1 MDSKT
6 KLYVFTRIEVF
17 LIFLFMICIS
27 VTSFLL
33 GVKVGDHYSF
43 VSAGYKPEDKARV
56 ELLSKKE
63 EELKKIQGMEIE
75 SQNSEDVE
83 SQLKEKINQEFGT
96 GLPAA
101 NDAHGGTTHS
111 TAPDAHGA
119 TPSHGATTSHAPE
132 AQKTE
137 PLQSSPAKA
146 GRDQLSGLF
155 TVQLGSHRTLK
166 EAEDFA
172 LGFKARGYD
181 PIISEYNS
189 KDKGTWFRVSLG
201 AFKSLA
207 EAKVYVGKEK
217 SLLQGQDYAI
227 IKMP

>member
-6 KLYVFTRIEVF
+6 KLYVFTRVEVF

-43 VSAGYKPEDKARV
+43 INAGYKPDDKARV

-63 EELKKIQGMEIE
+63 EELKKIEGTEIE
-75 SQNSEDVE
+75 SQDSEDVE
-83 SQLKEKINQEFGT
+83 QQLKDRISKEFGAD
-96 GLPAA
+96 GVPLSHS
-101 NDAHGGTTHS
+101 NDAHSTVGPTGEDKLASSPS
-111 TAPDAHGA
+111 TA
-119 TPSHGATTSHAPE
+119 S
-132 AQKTE
+132 K
-137 PLQSSPAKA
+137 
-146 GRDQLSGLF
+146 DQLSGLY
-155 TVQLGSHRTLK
+155 TVQLSSHRTLK

-172 LGFKARGYD
+172 AGFRARGYD
-181 PIISEYNS
+181 TIISEYNS

-201 AFKSLA
+201 AFKTIP
-207 EAKVYVGKEK
+207 EAKSYIDKEK
-217 SLLQGQDYAI
+217 SLLKGQDFAI

>member
-6 KLYVFTRIEVF
+6 KLYVFTRVEVF

-43 VSAGYKPEDKARV
+43 ANAGFKVEDRDRV

-63 EELKKIQGMEIE
+63 EELKKIEGTKIE
-75 SQNSEDVE
+75 SQDSGDVE
-83 SQLKEKINQEFGT
+83 AQLKNKINEEFGNGEVAPHGAAT
-96 GLPAA
+96 HGAEPEVHTTPAA
-101 NDAHGGTTHS
+101 NKA
-111 TAPDAHGA
+111 
-119 TPSHGATTSHAPE
+119 E
-132 AQKTE
+132 QN
-137 PLQSSPAKA
+137 QSSAGKAAK
-146 GRDQLSGLF
+146 DQLSGLY

-172 LGFKARGYD
+172 EGFRARGYD

-201 AFKSLA
+201 AFKTIG
-207 EAKVYVGKEK
+207 EAKDFVGKEK
-217 SLLQGQDYAI
+217 ALLKGQDFAI
-227 IKMP
+227 VKMP

>member
-6 KLYVFTRIEVF
+6 KLYVFTRVEVF

-33 GVKVGDHYSF
+33 GVKIGDHYSY
-43 VSAGYKPEDKARV
+43 VGAGFKPEDRERV

-63 EELKKIQGMEIE
+63 EELKKIEGMEVSPQE
-75 SQNSEDVE
+75 SEDVE
-83 SQLKEKINQEFGT
+83 SQLKAKINQEFGT
-96 GLPAA
+96 GTVPNAEVTPVETSEVKKA
-101 NDAHGGTTHS
+101 ETH
-111 TAPDAHGA
+111 
-119 TPSHGATTSHAPE
+119 
-132 AQKTE
+132 
-137 PLQSSPAKA
+137 QSSVANATK
-146 GRDQLSGLF
+146 DQLSGLF

-201 AFKSLA
+201 AFKTIT
-207 EAKVYVGKEK
+207 EAKTYVDKEK

-227 IKMP
+227 VKMP

>member
-6 KLYVFTRIEVF
+6 KLYVFTRVEVF

-33 GVKVGDHYSF
+33 GVKIGDHYSY
-43 VSAGYKPEDKARV
+43 VGAGFKPEDRQRV

-63 EELKKIQGMEIE
+63 EELKKIEGIE
-75 SQNSEDVE
+75 LAPQDSEDVE
-83 SQLKEKINQEFGT
+83 SQLKAKINQEFGT
-96 GLPAA
+96 TGDQHA
-101 NDAHGGTTHS
+101 
-111 TAPDAHGA
+111 GA
-119 TPSHGATTSHAPE
+119 SADLSHGDSSHGKPAEPPAQSTVATAS
-132 AQKTE
+132 K
-137 PLQSSPAKA
+137 
-146 GRDQLSGLF
+146 DQLSGLY

-172 LGFKARGYD
+172 MGFKARGYD

-201 AFKSLA
+201 AFKAIS
-207 EAKVYVGKEK
+207 EAKIYVDKEK

-227 IKMP
+227 VKMP

>member
-6 KLYVFTRIEVF
+6 KLYVFTRVEVF

-33 GVKVGDHYSF
+33 GVKVGDHYSY
-43 VSAGYKPEDKARV
+43 VDAGFKPEDKARV

-63 EELKKIQGMEIE
+63 EELKKIEGMEISPQE
-75 SQNSEDVE
+75 SEDVE
-83 SQLKEKINQEFGT
+83 SQLKAKINQEFGT
-96 GLPAA
+96 
-101 NDAHGGTTHS
+101 
-111 TAPDAHGA
+111 
-119 TPSHGATTSHAPE
+119 PE
-132 AQKTE
+132 ASVSPVT
-137 PLQSSPAKA
+137 PATNAASTVSAQSTPATA
-146 GRDQLSGLF
+146 SRDQLSGLY

-172 LGFKARGYD
+172 MGFKARGYD

-201 AFKSLA
+201 AFKAIS
-207 EAKVYVGKEK
+207 EAKAYVEKEK
-217 SLLQGQDYAI
+217 SLLQGQDFAI
-227 IKMP
+227 VKMP

>member
-101 NDAHGGTTHS
+101 NDAHGGGAPHT
-111 TAPDAHGA
+111 TAPDAHG
-119 TPSHGATTSHAPE
+119 TPTSHAPE
-132 AQKTE
+132 AQKSE

-146 GRDQLSGLF
+146 SRDQLSGLF

>member
-56 ELLSKKE
+56 EFLSKKE
-63 EELKKIQGMEIE
+63 EELKKIEGMEIE

-83 SQLKEKINQEFGT
+83 SQLKEKINQEFGNSQAQA
-96 GLPAA
+96 G
-101 NDAHGGTTHS
+101 AHGTTHG
-111 TAPDAHGA
+111 TAPITSTVD
-119 TPSHGATTSHAPE
+119 SHTTATTTTPVTEAP
-132 AQKTE
+132 
-137 PLQSSPAKA
+137 QSSPAKA
-146 GRDQLSGLF
+146 TRDQLAGLF

-201 AFKSLA
+201 AFKTLA
-207 EAKVYVGKEK
+207 EARTYVGKEK

>member
-101 NDAHGGTTHS
+101 DAHGSQANVTPAVAHS
-111 TAPDAHGA
+111 TTAQHAGA
-119 TPSHGATTSHAPE
+119 E

-146 GRDQLSGLF
+146 SRDQLSGLF

-201 AFKSLA
+201 AFKTLA

>member
-6 KLYVFTRIEVF
+6 KLYVFTRVEVF

-33 GVKVGDHYSF
+33 GVKIGDHYSY
-43 VSAGYKPEDKARV
+43 VGAGFKPEDRQRV

-63 EELKKIQGMEIE
+63 EELKKIEGMEVAPQE
-75 SQNSEDVE
+75 SEDVE
-83 SQLKEKINQEFGT
+83 SQLKAKINQEFG
-96 GLPAA
+96 
-101 NDAHGGTTHS
+101 NS
-111 TAPDAHGA
+111 TAA
-119 TPSHGATTSHAPE
+119 TPSHGAVGHEGAGATKPVEAPSV
-132 AQKTE
+132 
-137 PLQSSPAKA
+137 QSSAA
-146 GRDQLSGLF
+146 TATRDQLSGLY

-172 LGFKARGYD
+172 MGFKARGYD

-201 AFKSLA
+201 AFKTIP
-207 EAKVYVGKEK
+207 EAKTYVDKEK

-227 IKMP
+227 VKMP

>member
-6 KLYVFTRIEVF
+6 KLYVFTRIEVL

-83 SQLKEKINQEFGT
+83 LQLKEKINQEFGT
-96 GLPAA
+96 GVPAVNGA
-101 NDAHGGTTHS
+101 SGTGGHGGATGSLEAPTETSPAHS
-111 TAPDAHGA
+111 
-119 TPSHGATTSHAPE
+119 SSSV
-132 AQKTE
+132 KTE

-146 GRDQLSGLF
+146 TRDQLSGLF

-201 AFKSLA
+201 AFKTLA
-207 EAKVYVGKEK
+207 EAKTYVGKEK

-227 IKMP
+227 VKMP